1 MADEENK
8 QSKEEKGVH
17 AKGASLWAQII
28 AAAWVA
34 VWNGAQFV
42 RDLIQGNAL
51 DTSAIIY
58 SGVGIA
64 ACFSPVFFNML
75 MDKIKD
81 IKQA

>member
-1 MADEENK
+1 MEEEK
-8 QSKEEKGVH
+8 KEEKGVH

-42 RDLIQGNAL
+42 RDLIQGNTL
-51 DTSAIIY
+51 DTSSIIY
-58 SGVGIA
+58 SGIGIA
-64 ACFSPVFFNML
+64 ACFCPVFFNML